1 MAGSGVQAEI
11 KKLAEKVAKEVLR
24 NHSMIKHAAVWHK
37 QMQDTQRSILQKF
50 DSFEMRLKR
59 LEHDCAEI
67 FERIEALE
75 SGKRTVAAKKEIPI
89 VNEAQAMNGT
99 QLKHLRMKRPL
110 TQQQLAS
117 LLGVSVA
124 RLGNWEKGRRPI
136 PADVVAQ
143 IKEIMSFRASELRSI
158 AIRNGHYLKNQLVS
172 KSKKEVSAKHAFLRS
187 MLTGED
193 LKKIRQNLNFTQK
206 KIASLIGVPDKTYQ
220 GWEAE
225 RVHMPDKYTARVQ
238 EIARMH
244 GTDTSIPAQEPS
256 NLASPFIV
264 KPQNTPS
271 PITGAELKALRLSLN
286 LAQRQIAPMIG
297 ISMDT
302 YKLWEQGKKS
312 MPDRYIAKVRELHQ
326 TVPQTDSR
334 VLASRSKNTPSPI
347 TGAELKALRLSL
359 NLVQREIAPMIGAPM
374 DTYKLWEQDKKS
386 MPDRYTAKVRELQ
399 QTVKEVPSSP
409 VPTQTRPA
417 SYRSGNSFTVK
428 PLSPITKV
436 ELKAIRE
443 KMNLSQAKFAKV
455 MKVSQSIYNYWEQ
468 GVRNMPDEYTER
480 VLQIAK
486 QVGFEL
492 SAVQPAIQKTAPQK
506 KIRSGARKPVSATTA
521 TELKSIRNALALGQ
535 REFADKIG
543 ISMTV
548 YKLWEQGKR
557 LMPDEYTANVKLLAK
572 QVDPAKLA
580 IQKAEQQSRRH
591 SFARKPVSTITAA
604 ELMSIRQSKKLT
616 QNEFADKIGI
626 SMSVYKLWEQ
636 GKRLMP
642 DEYTENVMKIANGT
656 IPTKIEIRKR
666 PAQKKTLPIPQN
678 LSPHQSPLTASDL
691 RTIREA
697 ARLSQNQF
705 SKILDVPRTTYLS
718 WEQGKSHMPDRYT
731 EQLREIAAKNNIVT
745 LTDIKAEFKKCRET
759 FNVGTV
765 EMARALEVHP
775 ETYAAW
781 ESDPQK
787 DIPQKYIDRLR
798 HLTTLPDAVREQFF
812 QRQEKRFS
820 K

>member
-99 QLKHLRMKRPL
+99 QLKRLRMKRPL

-158 AIRNGHYLKNQLVS
+158 AIRNDHYLKNQLVS

-286 LAQRQIAPMIG
+286 L
-297 ISMDT
+297 
-302 YKLWEQGKKS
+302 
-312 MPDRYIAKVRELHQ
+312 
-326 TVPQTDSR
+326 
-334 VLASRSKNTPSPI
+334 
-347 TGAELKALRLSL
+347 
-359 NLVQREIAPMIGAPM
+359 VQREIAPMIGAPM

-417 SYRSGNSFTVK
+417 SNRSGNSFTVK

-656 IPTKIEIRKR
+656 IPAKIEIRKR

>member
-99 QLKHLRMKRPL
+99 QLKRLRMKRPL

-158 AIRNGHYLKNQLVS
+158 AIRNDHYLKNQLVS

-312 MPDRYIAKVRELHQ
+312 MPDRY
-326 TVPQTDSR
+326 
-334 VLASRSKNTPSPI
+334 
-347 TGAELKALRLSL
+347 
-359 NLVQREIAPMIGAPM
+359 
-374 DTYKLWEQDKKS
+374 
-386 MPDRYTAKVRELQ
+386 TAKVRELQ

-417 SYRSGNSFTVK
+417 SNRSGNSFTVK

-656 IPTKIEIRKR
+656 IPAKIEIRKR